1 MSDNIDNK
9 PFSKAIILVLP
20 PVILGSAVL
29 AGLSV
34 EQAEAT
40 TIGWYGTIETMQVR
54 DQERLSITKELV
66 SPGATATLAA
76 SISILAGGVTGVR
89 TYRRSAQKRKSVSEG
104 AGMENASNSQ
114 SFDGVQQDIA
124 ASPSKSKT
132 DSCWWKIVI
141 AGSLLVSI
149 LWVIVLSMLS
159 FFYSVS
165 EAVMFFLY
173 KFLVLVIISF
183 LPAMVL
189 SVLIGKI
196 TRKITMS
203 NDTRKTDVPD
213 DTTTENLPFN
223 RQE

>member
-89 TYRRSAQKRKSVSEG
+89 TYRRSAQKRKSVSE
-104 AGMENASNSQ
+104 